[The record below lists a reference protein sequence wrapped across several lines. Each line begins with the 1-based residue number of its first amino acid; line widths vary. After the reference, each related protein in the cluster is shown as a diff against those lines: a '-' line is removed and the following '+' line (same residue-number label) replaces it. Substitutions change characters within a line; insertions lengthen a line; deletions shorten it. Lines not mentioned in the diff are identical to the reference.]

1 MMVNIDADASCRL
14 VASMYL
20 QFGYKWQAHMD
31 YGGKSEKAAEEIAD
45 IKVKRNNAAWTHVE
59 CGLIAIKFLLVWR
72 RWLKTEI
79 APLQGRT

>member
-1 MMVNIDADASCRL
+1 MH
-14 VASMYL
+14 L
-20 QFGYKWQAHMD
+20 QFGYERQTHMD

-45 IKVKRNNAAWTHVE
+45 IKVKRNNAAAKHVE